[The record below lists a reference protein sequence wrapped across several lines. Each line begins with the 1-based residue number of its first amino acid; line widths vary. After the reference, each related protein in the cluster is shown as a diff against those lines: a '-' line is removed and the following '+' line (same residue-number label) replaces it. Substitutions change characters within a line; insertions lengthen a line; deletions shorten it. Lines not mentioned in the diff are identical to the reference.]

1 MPYSVEVD
9 REARIAYVRSWGH
22 LQTKGNLRA
31 PLALSRDPAWE
42 PDFGVVFDVRD
53 LIDEPRARDVV
64 EMTHHFMHLRD
75 HYRSRVGVVV
85 SKRLS
90 LSAELAAAI
99 AGAGGV
105 PIRVFDSLDEAFSWV
120 RPDRP
125 AD

>member
-1 MPYSVEVD
+1 MPFSVEVD
-9 REARIAYVRSWGH
+9 SEARIAYVRSWGH
-22 LQTKGNLRA
+22 LEIKGNLRA

-75 HYRSRVGVVV
+75 HYRSRVGIVV

-99 AGAGGV
+99 AAAGGV
-105 PIRVFDSLDEAFSWV
+105 PIRIFDSLQEAFTWV
-120 RPDRP
+120 RPERP
-125 AD
+125 AE